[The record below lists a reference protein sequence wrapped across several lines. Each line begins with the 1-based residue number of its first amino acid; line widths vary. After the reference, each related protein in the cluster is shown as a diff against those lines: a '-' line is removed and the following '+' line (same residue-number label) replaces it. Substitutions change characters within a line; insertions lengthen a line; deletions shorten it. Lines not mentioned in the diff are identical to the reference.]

1 VRKAASGGSA
11 PKEAKDVFSHSLIR
25 FRRLLLLA
33 VVVAGVTASAAEASA
48 VRATA
53 APDVFERYAAT
64 HRSAGAPDVFERYAA
79 AHPYGA
85 GASTAV
91 GTERIVDDSFRDAPV
106 VASAAKSG
114 DGLDWGAFGIG
125 AGAMLGLA
133 LLVTGL
139 GIGTLAMRNR
149 ASKLGTS

>member
-1 VRKAASGGSA
+1 
-11 PKEAKDVFSHSLIR
+11 
-25 FRRLLLLA
+25 
-33 VVVAGVTASAAEASA
+33 
-48 VRATA
+48 
-53 APDVFERYAAT
+53 
-64 HRSAGAPDVFERYAA
+64 
-79 AHPYGA
+79 
-85 GASTAV
+85 V

-149 ASKLGTS
+149 ATNSGLPS